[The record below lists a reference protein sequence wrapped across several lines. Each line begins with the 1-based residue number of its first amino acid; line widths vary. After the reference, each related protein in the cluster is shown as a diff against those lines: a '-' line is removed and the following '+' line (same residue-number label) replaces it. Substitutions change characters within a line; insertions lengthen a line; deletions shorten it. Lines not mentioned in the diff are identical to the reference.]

1 MSGIGHNHFGIG
13 QNNGP
18 VKNEKTEGH
27 MFAYIIIDKTTA
39 KAASLVGVEVGCPP
53 VAAAAGWAGG
63 PRAPLVQV
71 WLLADELTRA
81 PARHVV
87 PHPRRGHGHTILNSK
102 HRLIL
107 CPLFL
112 TWFPSVPPLLGWFSL
127 QFV

>member
-1 MSGIGHNHFGIG
+1 MLVPPFQFKNRILFRAKQDTRSERSDVLE
-13 QNNGP
+13 NN
-18 VKNEKTEGH
+18 
-27 MFAYIIIDKTTA
+27 ATA

-71 WLLADELTRA
+71 WLLADELTRG

-87 PHPRRGHGHTILNSK
+87 PLPRRGHGHTILNSK